1 MLAFKTFL
9 CPQDVMFR
17 SKAMFYIGD
26 LRIRYSK
33 PLSEYR
39 HFCAHRTRFKG
50 KAEGSWGQ
58 KNPQLA
64 WYFKDDSFEGTFM
77 KDVIRIGGG
86 G

>member
-1 MLAFKTFL
+1 M
-9 CPQDVMFR
+9 
-17 SKAMFYIGD
+17 
-26 LRIRYSK
+26 
-33 PLSEYR
+33 
-39 HFCAHRTRFKG
+39 G

-58 KNPQLA
+58 KNPQFA